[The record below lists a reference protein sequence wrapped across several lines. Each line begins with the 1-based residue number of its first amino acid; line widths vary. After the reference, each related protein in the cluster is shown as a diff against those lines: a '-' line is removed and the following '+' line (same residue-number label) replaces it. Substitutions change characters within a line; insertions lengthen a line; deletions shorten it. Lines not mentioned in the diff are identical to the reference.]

1 MKPHTIFVKTFC
13 QFQVAH
19 GNQSFFSKVLYRNIQ
34 NAGLAKSFNA
44 DILMYDSEHIMEL
57 ILEQYSKEDVE
68 LFMDPKSLESCM
80 MNLIGKERIAPFDAL
95 EDAESTRHICEFGAQ
110 ALGIGSLKEFYKQYR
125 FITLFRQVKVE
136 KEESIKEDPELKC
149 EPLDSS
155 WSKWQSRLRC
165 SSQVPFLKTEDLKV
179 EDVVI
184 KAFDFPNRRQGICMP
199 MPVPSVIKTEDNQNE
214 NRPRRFLPSP
224 VPSICDM

>member
-1 MKPHTIFVKTFC
+1 
-13 QFQVAH
+13 
-19 GNQSFFSKVLYRNIQ
+19 
-34 NAGLAKSFNA
+34 
-44 DILMYDSEHIMEL
+44 MEL

-80 MNLIGKERIAPFDAL
+80 LNLMGKERITPFDAL
-95 EDAESTRHICEFGAQ
+95 EDAESTRLICEFGAQ

-136 KEESIKEDPELKC
+136 KEESIKEDPDMKC

-155 WSKWQSRLRC
+155 WSQWQNRLRS
-165 SSQVPFLKTEDLKV
+165 SSQVPAVKTEDVKE
-179 EDVVI
+179 EDVEV
-184 KAFDFPNRRQGICMP
+184 KTFDFPNRRQGICMP

-224 VPSICDM
+224 VPSLCDT

>member
-1 MKPHTIFVKTFC
+1 
-13 QFQVAH
+13 
-19 GNQSFFSKVLYRNIQ
+19 
-34 NAGLAKSFNA
+34 
-44 DILMYDSEHIMEL
+44 MEL
-57 ILEQYSKEDVE
+57 ILEQYSKENVE

-80 MNLIGKERIAPFDAL
+80 KSLIGKERITPFDAL

-136 KEESIKEDPELKC
+136 KEESIKEDPDMKC

-155 WSKWQSRLRC
+155 WNQWQNRPTSSSK
-165 SSQVPFLKTEDLKV
+165 VPVFKTEDVKE
-179 EDVVI
+179 EDVEV
-184 KAFDFPNRRQGICMP
+184 KTYNFPIRQGICMP
-199 MPVPSVIKTEDNQNE
+199 MPVPSVIKIEDNQNV
-214 NRPRRFLPSP
+214 NRKRRFLPSP